1 MDAESFR
8 DELKDEG
15 LDTEKTN
22 PVEEIVEEAAEPAMG
37 ADAEV
42 PDTDWEVIAQDRYD
56 QLVRLQAD
64 FENFRRRMDRERDEI
79 KAYVVGSLLSDLLP
93 VYDNLER
100 ALKFMP
106 SDGDAKSWRVG
117 LEMTLNGFNEA
128 LSRLGVE
135 AIVTEG
141 QMFDPRYHEAV
152 QRVASDLPE
161 GMIVE
166 ELLKGFRW
174 KERVLRASMVK
185 VSEGPEP
192 Q

>member
-15 LDTEKTN
+15 LDTEKIN
-22 PVEEIVEEAAEPAMG
+22 PVEEMEEEAAEPLAG
-37 ADAEV
+37 VDADV

>member
-15 LDTEKTN
+15 VDTEKSN
-22 PVEEIVEEAAEPAMG
+22 PVEEMEEGAAEPSV
-37 ADAEV
+37 AEEL
-42 PDTDWEVIAQDRYD
+42 PETHWEEIAQDRYD

-106 SDGDAKSWRVG
+106 SDGEAKSWRVG

-128 LSRLGVE
+128 LARQGVE
-135 AIVTEG
+135 AIETEG

-152 QRVASDLPE
+152 QRVESDLPE
-161 GMIVE
+161 GTIVE
-166 ELLKGFRW
+166 ELMRGFRW